1 MYEDERRREEILK
14 QQQLAAF
21 VADPEKLKVKYE
33 GLVARDDRYKKQVKE
48 LQNELRVAK
57 SKATSSQQQVKQ
69 LSDQLATSQANLAR
83 SSREIARLKDTLIN
97 LRASRTMKVGRTVLA
112 PLKVFRPFKKA
123 DATKTTS
130 AQSKEIAAKVAPVTP
145 ATEKPTSQPTP
156 KPASK
161 VTAESKPKEVKAGTK
176 PAGAPNKKA
185 TEVASGVAKS
195 KPVEK
200 VKSMIRKISDYSY
213 EELIEL
219 FEKNPNHTN
228 LGYVITRAWYDV
240 GDITGPLKYVSQ
252 YPELERKLSEKS
264 QVILGRIRGMQRA
277 LENFSLCDRGQHPA
291 YLPERNRVLYI
302 AHHTPVTTSNGYAIR
317 TRGVVEGLVKQG
329 LDVVVMARPG
339 NPWDGGES
347 AQFPTKARTVKR
359 LGGIDYVF
367 VPGPKLDITPEDE
380 YFQSAAD
387 AIVREARLSRP
398 SLIHSASNY
407 LSAIPA
413 LIAARRL
420 GIPFVYEVRG
430 LWEESVIARKPLM
443 AGSDLYQIQVELES
457 LACQEAD
464 LVLAITEQVASEL
477 RRRGVSNPNI
487 VVAPNGVDPDA
498 LMPLPQDD
506 AYRVA
511 KGLPKET
518 PIIGFAGSMVE
529 YEGLDYLL
537 DATRILADRGLK
549 FHVALAGSGVV
560 SESLKTRI
568 AELNLGKYVTHLGRV
583 PNTEMPR
590 LMSQFDIMPCPR
602 RSLSVTEL
610 VSPLKPLESFSAAK
624 AVLLSDVKPHQDIAG
639 ANQERALL
647 FKAGDVQDLADKLQ
661 LLIEDEDLRRR
672 LGRTGRLWVLDKRNW
687 DNITAQIARSYDLAR
702 QAYAKQV
709 QTSNIRQLSDLKVA
723 IIADE
728 FTSTTLAATFDCVP
742 LSRTQYA
749 NQFEEHDFDFFFLES
764 AWEGN
769 EGQWHRGIGNYSEQE
784 DADLAAVLKLC
795 NEKNI
800 PTVFWN
806 KEDPVHFK
814 RFIPA
819 ARRCDYVF
827 TTDASLITDYLR
839 RGLGT
844 TKTVSGL
851 SFYAQPA
858 IHNPLAGT
866 RGFENTVSYAG
877 TYYGNRYADRSAELL
892 KILKVADKYGLAI
905 YDRQYNNPD
914 SPYKFP
920 AELKDS
926 IRGSLP
932 YQEVIDAYKSH
943 AVSLNVNSVANSPSM
958 FSRRV
963 VEVAACGGVL
973 CSGPGRAIP
982 ETFGDA
988 IFVGKDVASWE
999 AALLDWTTN
1008 PNSRLIEAWRQMRAV
1023 YRSHTVHTA
1032 MTLLARIIGF
1042 NVPGFTLPN
1051 YALVN
1056 ENATLSWAKQLLKQS
1071 VLPQKV
1077 FLVAQAGSGFGEIQD
1092 LLSGAGIE
1100 IEVIENL
1107 DAHFPQQSLQAA
1119 GVQWISSETQ
1129 ILNRTQFEDRL
1140 LATLYG
1146 DWDGIGVEELPVDD
1160 LGVPIARLS
1169 DDVNQESRLLRLAA
1183 IGEVETFAELSATV
1197 VSGLNLIVPRR
1208 RAATFKKLLGV
1219 QKANAELIPNVAG
1232 KRILVA
1238 GHDLKFAQ
1246 DLITGLQA
1254 AGATVLIDQWQGHAI
1269 HDAEKSMDLL
1279 TQADIIWCEWGLG
1292 NLKWYSNH
1300 VKPGQ
1305 KIITRIHLQ
1314 EITLPFL
1321 SQTKHENVTKYVFV
1335 GELIRQSVI
1344 STYGIPA
1351 ENTVVIPNYVDPS
1364 IVGLEKLPGHEK
1376 NLGLVGILPQR
1387 KRIDLALDLLENL
1400 LEQDPEYRLF
1410 VKGKQPQEIPW
1421 MKKRPDELAY
1431 FDAQYERVEKINAK
1445 YPGAV
1450 VFEAFTPDMGEWYQ
1464 KIGVVIS
1471 VSDFES
1477 FHLTLAD
1484 GAATGALPVTLA
1496 WDGVDYIY
1504 PRHWI
1509 SVTCSE
1515 LADRIRE
1522 INADPDRE
1530 IKIAEYRDFAT
1541 SQFNFE
1547 RVYKQFASLL

>member
-1 MYEDERRREEILK
+1 MYEDERRREEVLK

-21 VADPEKLKVKYE
+21 VADPEKLKVKYD
-33 GLVARDDRYKKQVKE
+33 GLVARDARYKKQVKE

-57 SKATSSQQQVKQ
+57 SKAASSQQQVKQ
-69 LSDQLATSQANLAR
+69 LSDQLAASQTNLAR
-83 SSREIARLKDTLIN
+83 SSRERARLRETLID
-97 LRASRTMKVGRTVLA
+97 LRASRTMKVGRAVLA
-112 PLKVFRPFKKA
+112 PLKIFRPLKKA
-123 DATKTTS
+123 DVAKLTS
-130 AQSKEIAAKVAPVTP
+130 SQSKETTAKLATTTSVVPKVTLENKPREVKKEAQTASKAAVTP
-145 ATEKPTSQPTP
+145 
-156 KPASK
+156 SK
-161 VTAESKPKEVKAGTK
+161 KVP
-176 PAGAPNKKA
+176 
-185 TEVASGVAKS
+185 EVASSVAKS

-219 FEKNPNHTN
+219 FEKTPNHTN

-240 GDITGPLKYVSQ
+240 GDISGPLKYVAQ
-252 YPELERKLSEKS
+252 YPDLERKLSDKN
-264 QVILGRIRGMQRA
+264 QIILGRIRGMQRA
-277 LENFSLCDRGQHPA
+277 LDNFSLCERGQHPA

-302 AHHTPVTTSNGYAIR
+302 AHQTPVTSSNGYAIR
-317 TRGVVEGLVKQG
+317 TRGVVEGLTKQG

-339 NPWDGGES
+339 NPWDGGE
-347 AQFPTKARTVKR
+347 AAEFPTKARTVKR
-359 LGGIDYVF
+359 LNDIDYVF
-367 VPGPKLDITPEDE
+367 VPGPKLDVTPDDE

-407 LSAIPA
+407 LCAIPA

-443 AGSDLYQIQVELES
+443 VGSDLYQIQVKLES

-464 LVLAITEQVASEL
+464 LVIAITEQVASEL
-477 RRRGVSNPNI
+477 RRRGVTNPNI
-487 VVAPNGVDPDA
+487 VVAPNAVDPDA
-498 LMPLPQDD
+498 LMPLPKDD
-506 AYRVA
+506 AYRII
-511 KGLPKET
+511 KRLPEKT

-529 YEGLDYLL
+529 YEGLDYLI

-560 SESLKTRI
+560 SASLQARI
-568 AELNLGKYVTHLGRV
+568 AELNLGKYVTYLGRV
-583 PNTEMPR
+583 PNVEMPR

-624 AVLLSDVKPHQDIAG
+624 AVLLSDVQPHRDLAG

-647 FKAGDVQDLADKLQ
+647 FKAGDVEDLADKLQ
-661 LLIEDEDLRRR
+661 LLIEDPDLRRR
-672 LGRTGRLWVLDKRNW
+672 LGQTGRLWVLDERNW
-687 DNITAQIARSYDLAR
+687 DNITAQIARSYKLAR
-702 QAYAKQV
+702 QTYAKQV
-709 QTSNIRQLSDLKVA
+709 DTSNERQLSDLKVA
-723 IIADE
+723 VIADE
-728 FTSTTLAATFDCVP
+728 FTSSTLAATFDCVP
-742 LSRTQYA
+742 LSRTDYSS
-749 NQFEEHDFDFFFLES
+749 QFEEYDFDFFFLES

-769 EGQWHRGIGNYSEQE
+769 EGQWHRGTGNYSTQE
-784 DADLAAVLKLC
+784 DSDLAAVLKIC
-795 NEKNI
+795 NQKNI

-819 ARRCDYVF
+819 AKRCDYVF
-827 TTDASLITDYLR
+827 TTDSSLIIDYLR

-844 TKTVSGL
+844 TKTVSSM

-858 IHNPLAGT
+858 IHNPLAVT
-866 RGFENTVSYAG
+866 RPFENTVAYAG
-877 TYYGNRYADRSAELL
+877 TYYGDRYAERSAELL

-905 YDRQYNNPD
+905 YDRQYNNPE

-988 IFVGKDVASWE
+988 IFVGKDTASWD

-1008 PNSRLIEAWRQMRAV
+1008 PNNRLIEAWRQMRAV
-1023 YRSHTVHTA
+1023 YRSHTVHSGL
-1032 MTLLARIIGF
+1032 TLLARIIGF
-1042 NVPGFTLPN
+1042 NVPGFALPS

-1056 ENATLSWAKQLLKQS
+1056 ENPTLAWAKQLLKQS

-1077 FLVAQAGSGFGEIQD
+1077 FLVSQVGLGLGDIID
-1092 LLSGAGIE
+1092 LLTAADIDV
-1100 IEVIENL
+1100 EVIENL
-1107 DAHFPQQSLQAA
+1107 DAALPHQSLQTT

-1160 LGVPIARLS
+1160 LGVPIARHS
-1169 DDVNQESRLLRLAA
+1169 DDVNQENRLLRLAA
-1183 IGEVETFAELSATV
+1183 ISEVETFSELSTTV

-1208 RAATFKKLLGV
+1208 RVATFKKLLGA
-1219 QKANAELIPNVAG
+1219 QKTKPDLIPNVAG

-1246 DLITGLQA
+1246 DLIARLEA
-1254 AGATVLIDQWQGHAI
+1254 DGATVLIDQWSGHNI
-1269 HDAEKSMDLL
+1269 HDIEKSMDLL
-1279 TQADIIWCEWGLG
+1279 NQADVIWCEWGLG
-1292 NLKWYSNH
+1292 NLQWYSNH

-1305 KIITRIHLQ
+1305 QLITRIHLQ
-1314 EITLPFL
+1314 EITLPYL
-1321 SQTKHENVTKYVFV
+1321 GKTKHENVTKYVFV
-1335 GELIRQSVI
+1335 GELIRQSAMA
-1344 STYGIPA
+1344 TYDIPA
-1351 ENTVVIPNYVDPS
+1351 EKAVVIPNYVDPS
-1364 IVGLEKLPGHEK
+1364 VLGLEKLPGHEK
-1376 NLGLVGILPQR
+1376 NIGLVGILPQR

-1400 LEQDPEYRLF
+1400 LATDPEYRLF
-1410 VKGKQPQEIPW
+1410 IKGKQPHEIAW
-1421 MKKRPDELAY
+1421 MKNRPEELAY
-1431 FDAQYERVEKINAK
+1431 FDVQYKRVEEINAK
-1445 YPGAV
+1445 YPGAII
-1450 VFEAFTPDMGEWYQ
+1450 FEGFSPNMGEWYQ

-1484 GAATGALPVTLA
+1484 GAASGALPVTLA

-1504 PRHWI
+1504 PRSWL

-1522 INADPDRE
+1522 INVDPDRE
-1530 IKIAEYRDFAT
+1530 IKISEYRDFST
-1541 SQFNFE
+1541 SKFNFE